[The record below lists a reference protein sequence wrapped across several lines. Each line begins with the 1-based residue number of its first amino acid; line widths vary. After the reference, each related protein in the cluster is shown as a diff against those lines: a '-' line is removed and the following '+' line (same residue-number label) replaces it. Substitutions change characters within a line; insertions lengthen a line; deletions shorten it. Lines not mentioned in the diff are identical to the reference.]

1 MPIMQSPR
9 WASND
14 DPDDLQYMVAVT
26 MPSPKRCVVIF
37 VTGRMSLEECS
48 SFVEAFNDDSV
59 LPPSKDLWFEHN
71 TTVKCS
77 WAEYALLDG
86 MPKWLEYFCRIY
98 TAREFT
104 DEYSFNLHWHMLTAL
119 DPSCWL

>member
-1 MPIMQSPR
+1 
-9 WASND
+9 
-14 DPDDLQYMVAVT
+14 
-26 MPSPKRCVVIF
+26 
-37 VTGRMSLEECS
+37 
-48 SFVEAFNDDSV
+48 
-59 LPPSKDLWFEHN
+59 
-71 TTVKCS
+71 
-77 WAEYALLDG
+77 